1 MQTLTRRVE
10 QSEAKRPAKIDRTFD
25 RVAARHDRN
34 AARTATVSDRV
45 TDAIDE
51 DLQRWQDRQP
61 RYREAFDK
69 ARRGDP
75 DTATESMM
83 RLLF

>member
-1 MQTLTRRVE
+1 MQTLKRQVD
-10 QSEAKRPAKIDRTFD
+10 QSEARRPAKIDRTLD
-25 RVAARHDRN
+25 RVAARHDQD

-45 TDAIDE
+45 TNAIDE

-75 DTATESMM
+75 DAATESMM
-83 RLLF
+83 HLLF

>member
-1 MQTLTRRVE
+1 MQTLTRQLE
-10 QSEAKRPAKIDRTFD
+10 QAEARRPAKIDGTFD
-25 RVAARHDRN
+25 RIAARHDRDV
-34 AARTATVSDRV
+34 ARTATVSDRV

-83 RLLF
+83 HLLF